1 MEETEE
7 RTGEARGR
15 IRELT
20 DEREVYALVRG
31 HLVPLKEG
39 EAPGF
44 PENTVSSQW
53 AAHSRRLREERGR
66 PSTDMHIKENTW

>member
-44 PENTVSSQW
+44 PVNTVSS
-53 AAHSRRLREERGR
+53 
-66 PSTDMHIKENTW
+66 

>member
-7 RTGEARGR
+7 RTGEAGGS

-20 DEREVYALVRG
+20 DEQEVYVLVRG
-31 HLVPLKEG
+31 HLVLLKEG

-44 PENTVSSQW
+44 PENTVSSQG
-53 AAHSRRLREERGR
+53 AARSRRLKEERGR
-66 PSTDMHIKENTW
+66 PPTEMHIKENTW